1 MQMKIRMLRAYGL
14 ASPGQIIDPAPGVA
28 LLLIQR
34 GIAVIYEGD
43 EKPIH
48 ERWNKKLNRP
58 PQEVRRGK

>member
-1 MQMKIRMLRAYGL
+1 MKIRMLKAYGL

-34 GIAVIYEGD
+34 GIAEKYEGD
-43 EKPIH
+43 EMPLH
-48 ERWNKKLNRP
+48 QRWNKKLSRP

>member
-1 MQMKIRMLRAYGL
+1 
-14 ASPGQIIDPAPGVA
+14 
-28 LLLIQR
+28 LLLVQR

-43 EKPIH
+43 EKPVH

>member
-1 MQMKIRMLRAYGL
+1 MKIRMLKAYGL

-34 GIAVIYEGD
+34 GIAEKYEGD
-43 EKPIH
+43 ELPLR

-58 PQEVRRGK
+58 PQPEVRRGK